1 MSLEGIDISFQ
12 RPSPTTIR
20 QGGKWFVLSYA
31 GPGFGKFFSKAEIRA
46 LQSLGISVGILAERF
61 ETSALAGYD
70 EGVSQAQEAD
80 SMSFGWGLP
89 ADRPIYFAVD
99 FDMQVADRPAIKSF
113 LDGCAAVI
121 GRNRVGVYGGIRCTE
136 WAAQNRY
143 ASWFYQTYAWSGTDL
158 GPHAHI
164 YQYRNNQIL
173 GGANVD
179 LDRALTVD
187 FGQWPHLPP
196 ETPAPPQPSQPPVV
210 DSSSW
215 DFVADVQA
223 ISDSMAVAASV
234 LSGVSRTVITMRG

>member
-1 MSLEGIDISFQ
+1 MSVEGVDFSFQ
-12 RPSPTTIR
+12 RPSPTNVR
-20 QGGKWFVLSYA
+20 LGGKVFVMSYT
-31 GPGFGKFFSKAEIRA
+31 GPGFGKFFTGSEIRA
-46 LQSLGISVGILAERF
+46 FQSLGISVVMLAERF
-61 ETSALAGYD
+61 PDSALSGYA

-80 SMSFGWGLP
+80 SMSFTWGLP

-143 ASWFYQTYAWSGTDL
+143 ASWFFQTYAWSGTDL
-158 GPHAHI
+158 GPAANV

-179 LDRALTVD
+179 LDRGLTVD
-187 FGQWPHLPP
+187 FGQWPHLVP
-196 ETPAPPQPSQPPVV
+196 ETPAPPTQTPAPVT
-210 DSSSW
+210 DTSSW
-215 DFVADVQA
+215 DFVGDVQS
-223 ISDSMAVAASV
+223 IMDSINQSASALQGAARSIAG
-234 LSGVSRTVITMRG
+234 LRG